1 MQRNY
6 YNNDKG
12 SLYLFA
18 EQHNLNAWE
27 FEIIKRVVRCR
38 KKGEWLSDLEK
49 TKVVIDLYIKEQGYL
64 YEGEVEILNK
74 K

>member
-18 EQHNLNAWE
+18 EQHNLNAYE